1 MDFTLVIKNSE
12 IKTIEDAIAYLA
24 SPVPIKLPLHLEH
37 LTEKKWQAILEL
49 FHQLEDQRMEA
60 TLH

>member
-1 MDFTLVIKNSE
+1 MDLTLVIKNSE

-24 SPVPIKLPLHLEH
+24 SPVPIKLPLHLEQ
-37 LTEKKWQAILEL
+37 LTEEKWQSILVL
-49 FHQLEDQRMEA
+49 FHQLEDERMEA

>member
-12 IKTIEDAIAYLA
+12 IKIIEDAIAYLA
-24 SPVPIKLPLHLEH
+24 SPVPIKLPLHLEL
-37 LTEKKWQAILEL
+37 LTEDKWQAILAL
-49 FHQLEDQRMEA
+49 FHQLEDERMEA